1 LYIFWFIGEV
11 TLLSFLDNLGNYCP
25 YFRGINVLNYPRFSG
40 QQVKIQKTKLEKIVT
55 QQYSKEFKVEAVRL
69 SYEEG
74 QGISKTARDLSIS
87 KSALYRWRVEYG
99 KDPGAAFPGKGK
111 MTDKDAEIAQLKRAL
126 KEAQMEAEILKKAT
140 AIFAKTNR

>member
-1 LYIFWFIGEV
+1 V
-11 TLLSFLDNLGNYCP
+11 
-25 YFRGINVLNYPRFSG
+25 NYPRFSG

-99 KDPGAAFPGKGK
+99 KGPGAAFPGKGK